1 MQPGKHIKI
10 IIKSAV
16 ISNKIRTRCLIFPSC
31 FLSARRRG
39 AAALMANSTAGP
51 LHIPD
56 DVLKTTLDIIKTF
69 CNLVSSQF
77 LFGTVVETSEDEMF
91 H

>member
-16 ISNKIRTRCLIFPSC
+16 ISNKIRSRCLIFPSR
-31 FLSARRRG
+31 FLSAR
-39 AAALMANSTAGP
+39 LMANSTAGT

-56 DVLKTTLDIIKTF
+56 DVLNTTLDIIKTF
-69 CNLVSSQF
+69 CNFVSSQF
-77 LFGTVVETSEDEMF
+77 PFGSVVETSEDEMF